1 MANLQKYRAHES
13 LNTDSAAGWDVQEE
27 VTVATAATSANVS
40 GYNTIHIQTS
50 EPIYFMFTTVAHGT
64 TDSVDPNQDLYLVG
78 GDTIYS
84 LRIPKGLGNTVYIQW
99 ERKSSDSTVRYVLA

>member
-1 MANLQKYRAHES
+1 MANLQKYSAHES
-13 LNTDSAAGWDVQEE
+13 LNTDSAAGWDVQTA
-27 VTVATAATSANVS
+27 VTVGSTATSANVS

-64 TDSVDPNQDLYLVG
+64 TDSVSTSNDLYLAG

-84 LRIPKGLGNTVYIQW
+84 LRIPSGLGNTVYIQW

>member
-1 MANLQKYRAHES
+1 MAYLQKYRAHES
-13 LNTDSAAGWDVQEE
+13 LNADTAAGWSVQT
-27 VTVATAATSANVS
+27 VTTVGSTTTSADVS

-64 TDSVDPNQDLYLVG
+64 TDGVATGNDLYLAG

-84 LRIPKGLGNTVYIQW
+84 LRIPSGLGNTVYIQW

>member
-13 LNTDSAAGWDVQEE
+13 LNADSAAGWGVQDV
-27 VTVATAATSANVS
+27 VTVGSAATSAEVS

-50 EPIYFMFTTVAHGT
+50 EPRYFMFTTVAHGT
-64 TDSVDPNQDLYLVG
+64 TDAIDPSNDLYLAG

-84 LRIPKGLGNTVYIQW
+84 LRVPKGLGNTVYIQW

>member
-13 LNTDSAAGWDVQEE
+13 LNADSAAGWDVQSA
-27 VTVATAATSANVS
+27 VTVGSTATSANVS
-40 GYNTIHIQTS
+40 GYQTIHIQTS

-64 TDSVDPNQDLYLVG
+64 TDSVDPNQDLYLAG

-84 LRIPKGLGNTVYIQW
+84 LRIPSALGNTVYIQW

>member
-13 LNTDSAAGWDVQEE
+13 LNADSAAGWGVQDV
-27 VTVATAATSANVS
+27 VTVGSAATSAEVS
-40 GYNTIHIQTS
+40 GYNTIHIQAS

-64 TDSVDPNQDLYLVG
+64 TDAVDPDQDLYLAG

-99 ERKSSDSTVRYVLA
+99 EYKTTNSTVRYVLA

>member
-27 VTVATAATSANVS
+27 VTVGSTATSADVS

-50 EPIYFMFTTVAHGT
+50 ESIYFMFTTIAHGT
-64 TDSVDPNQDLYLVG
+64 TDSVDPDQDLYLVG

-84 LRIPKGLGNTVYIQW
+84 LRIPKALGNTIYIQW
-99 ERKSSDSTVRYVLA
+99 EYKTTNSTVRYVLA

>member
-13 LNTDSAAGWDVQEE
+13 LNTDSAAGWDGQTE

-50 EPIYFMFTTVAHGT
+50 DPIYFMFTTVAHGT
-64 TDSVDPNQDLYLVG
+64 TDAVDPDQDLYLAG

-99 ERKSSDSTVRYVLA
+99 EYKTTNSTVRYVLA